1 MSGRGWVQLE
11 QSDKQHLLLAVDDV
25 CYVREEPPA
34 CAGNICPICTL
45 SLREVA
51 GVPIRATTFKVKGT
65 VTEILDKLLA
75 AEVEYHRLMAA
86 HA

>member
-11 QSDKQHLLLAVDDV
+11 LIDKQHLLLAVDDV

-34 CAGNICPICTL
+34 AVNLCPICTL

-51 GVPIRATTFKVKGT
+51 GVPIRATTFRVKGT

-75 AEVEYHRLMAA
+75 AEVEYHRLLTT
-86 HA
+86 HF